1 MLKNHKLAKALSD
14 ASLSSF
20 LEMLKNKAER
30 INVEI
35 VEADTF
41 YPSSKTC
48 SHCGVVDSD
57 LSLSDRTYHCR
68 VCGHTQDRDLN
79 AAINLRT
86 LAVGHTER
94 LNACGDTVRS
104 QQLGQESL
112 KQEDSTEQQLLLSLS

>member
-1 MLKNHKLAKALSD
+1 
-14 ASLSSF
+14 
-20 LEMLKNKAER
+20 MLKNKAER

-48 SHCGVVDSD
+48 SSCGSVDSD
-57 LSLSDRTYHCR
+57 LSLSDRIYYCS

-86 LAVGHTER
+86 LAVGRGGEVKR
-94 LNACGDTVRS
+94 LWRYCKTPLVGAGIVEARR
-104 QQLGQESL
+104 
-112 KQEDSTEQQLLLSLS
+112 